1 MMATIAEKSRE
12 VAERMGSALID
23 GDYRYWLTRTW
34 DAAAEPMTWIMLNPS
49 TADAETDDP
58 TIRRCIGFAKAWGFG
73 SFRVVNL
80 FALRSTD
87 PAALRSHP
95 DPIGPKNDEYLRD
108 ATADVSLTVAAWGNH
123 GAFLGR
129 GYAVAASIPR
139 LHVLNMTK
147 EGQPAHPLY
156 LPKTR
161 EPMPWDAFLQATE
174 GKEQ

>member
-161 EPMPWDAFLQATE
+161 EPMPWVAFLQATE